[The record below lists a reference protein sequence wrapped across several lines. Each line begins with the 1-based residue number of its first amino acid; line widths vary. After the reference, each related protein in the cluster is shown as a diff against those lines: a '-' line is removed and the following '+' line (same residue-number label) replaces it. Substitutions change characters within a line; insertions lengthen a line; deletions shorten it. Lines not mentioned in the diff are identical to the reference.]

1 MKYIN
6 VYCKDTQELVNS
18 YSKYLKTQHCNNLK
32 MLLENLTNNY
42 CMECKEKFKK
52 SFLVHKVFTRLG
64 NEKITDIE
72 ILCEKCYNKKSKI
85 DFKFT
90 NEIKKRQKNCTTC
103 KYSKMMLMKHIKTKD
118 TKELYCNIHCCS
130 IDNKENICKQYK
142 KRSFKKRD
150 C

>member
-52 SFLVHKVFTRLG
+52 
-64 NEKITDIE
+64 
-72 ILCEKCYNKKSKI
+72 
-85 DFKFT
+85 KFF
-90 NEIKKRQKNCTTC
+90 
-103 KYSKMMLMKHIKTKD
+103 SA
-118 TKELYCNIHCCS
+118 
-130 IDNKENICKQYK
+130 
-142 KRSFKKRD
+142 
-150 C
+150 